1 MMPAPRK
8 YANQT
13 MRQAYK
19 IAVVH
24 GVMQTGNKIA
34 TMRGVRK
41 IHNITR
47 REIVAVT
54 SKVVRDFMAEDAE
67 VSQ

>member
-13 MRQAYK
+13 IRQAYK

-24 GVMQTGNKIA
+24 GIMQTGNKIA
-34 TMRGVRK
+34 TVRGVKK
-41 IHNITR
+41 ILNITR

-54 SKVVRDFMAEDAE
+54 SKVVRVFMAEDAE
-67 VSQ
+67 VNQ

>member
-8 YANQT
+8 YANIT
-13 MRQAYK
+13 VRQAYK
-19 IAVVH
+19 MAVVQ
-24 GVMQTGNKIA
+24 GVMHTGNKIA

-41 IHNITR
+41 IHKITL

>member
-1 MMPAPRK
+1 
-8 YANQT
+8 

-24 GVMQTGNKIA
+24 GIVKTGNKIA
-34 TMRGVRK
+34 TARGVRK
-41 IHNITR
+41 ILAITR

-67 VSQ
+67 ASQ

>member
-34 TMRGVRK
+34 TVRGVSK
-41 IHNITR
+41 ILNITR